1 MYLLKSLGMVLQ
13 CSYNTKWT
21 KKCSIVSFGEFW
33 IWDLGNSEQHKPK
46 IATPSILIAVSSSY
60 SYTITVSM
68 HPLNQISLLFFII
81 RATYITSKINT
92 QIKQKGQSVIQPP
105 HGLSLYFSPPSFF
118 LYSTEILPWIV
129 FSDFIQN
136 SLNFLSKLVLLGSFF
151 PFFYNLLSASSSYH
165 LLIQTTCQLLYYSL
179 QGKYQVTSKREQ
191 LLFLQKWEG
200 WGPGGRFVQYY
211 IASRW

>member
-1 MYLLKSLGMVLQ
+1 MHLLIRFL
-13 CSYNTKWT
+13 Y
-21 KKCSIVSFGEFW
+21 FF
-33 IWDLGNSEQHKPK
+33 
-46 IATPSILIAVSSSY
+46 LI
-60 SYTITVSM
+60 T
-68 HPLNQISLLFFII
+68 

-92 QIKQKGQSVIQPP
+92 QKKQKGQSVIQPP
-105 HGLSLYFSPPSFF
+105 HGPSLYFSPPSFF
-118 LYSTEILPWIV
+118 LYSTEIIPWIV

-151 PFFYNLLSASSSYH
+151 PFFYNLLSASSNYH
-165 LLIQTTCQLLYYSL
+165 LLIQTMCQLLYYSL

-191 LLFLQKWEG
+191 LSFLEKWEG